1 MLHGKFN
8 QRCTMNIYWQCCC
21 NNEITGSSSQRLHNV
36 DTTNPNWQHCSK
48 VASTVDSK
56 FIPHHIIDDV
66 PLIISFITDDCNRD
80 FKFST
85 FFRRR
90 YYGIATALCQ
100 LCEKRQM
107 WTIQSHMV
115 TFPQPCLKVVKKFN
129 KGIKGMTF
137 VCYTGSILGNQFQVI
152 ISLSYSKRSQKLHFK
167 GLEISRMIICSLV
180 AWNFAKKLR
189 FL

>member
-1 MLHGKFN
+1 MWQTYITTLFQQCLNVAWQVQLTVYHEYILAMLL
-8 QRCTMNIYWQCCC
+8 QQ
-21 NNEITGSSSQRLHNV
+21 Q
-36 DTTNPNWQHCSK
+36 CSK

-66 PLIISFITDDCNRD
+66 PLIISLIIDDCNRD

-90 YYGIATALCQ
+90 YYGIATTLCQ
-100 LCEKRQM
+100 SCEKRQM

-137 VCYTGSILGNQFQVI
+137 VCYAGSILGNQFQVI

-167 GLEISRMIICSLV
+167 GLEISRMIICSLA
-180 AWNFAKKLR
+180 AWNFAKNLR